1 MTKMIDRAIPTSI
14 LLKRLWRHLGQ
25 RRQVQFRFVIL
36 LMLLSMV
43 AEIVSLGSVLP
54 FLGVVVA
61 PERVFQ
67 QPFVYGFARTWGIYS
82 PDQLVLPLT
91 IAFAVAATLAGLIR
105 MLLLWAST
113 RFAYGCGADLSF
125 DAYRRTLY
133 QPYQTHV
140 ARNSSEVISA
150 INNKVDGAINVL
162 SQSMTFISSCLLF
175 GALTLTLITI
185 DPAVAFFSTVG
196 FGSIYGLITWFSRRR
211 LYLNSLR
218 IAHEQTQLT
227 KALQEGL
234 GGIRDVLLDSN
245 QSIYCEIYR
254 QANYP
259 LRVAQGKN
267 TFITI
272 GPRYAIEAVAM
283 VLIAT
288 LTYGLSHP
296 GEGITAALPLLGAM
310 ALGAQRLLPALQ
322 QIYGAWAFVTGS
334 RASIEDVLEMLDQP
348 VPEELLQ
355 PSPPPLPLKIAI
367 QFHDVYFR
375 YSPKDVWVL
384 DGFNLTISK
393 GARIGLLGST
403 GSGKSTLLD
412 LLLGLLTPSAGEI
425 LVDGNAVV
433 GSRLRAWQR
442 NIAHVPQSIF
452 LADATLAENIAFGV
466 RREAI
471 DMGRV
476 QQAAVQAQIAE
487 YIQSR
492 PEGYST
498 YVGERGTRLSGGQRQ
513 RIGIARALYKQA
525 SILVFDEATSAL
537 DNTTENSVMD
547 AIEKLDRS
555 LTILIIAHRL
565 TTIRRCDSIVELA
578 DGHVV
583 AQGSYENLVEQSISF
598 RSMIESMAIKRNHTA
613 LPGA

>member
-1 MTKMIDRAIPTSI
+1 MNNRIAPLST
-14 LLKRLWRHLGQ
+14 LLKRLWRHLDR
-25 RRQVQFRFVIL
+25 RRQVQFRLIIL
-36 LMLLSMV
+36 LTIISAI

-61 PERVFQ
+61 PESVFQ
-67 QPFVYGFARTWGIYS
+67 QPFVYGFARTWGINS
-82 PDQLVLPLT
+82 PDQLVLPLS
-91 IAFAVAATLAGLIR
+91 IAFAVAATLAGVIR
-105 MLLLWAST
+105 MLLLWVST
-113 RFAYGCGADLSF
+113 RFAYGCGGDLSF

-162 SQSMTFISSCLLF
+162 SQAMTFISSCLLLAAL
-175 GALTLTLITI
+175 ALTLIAI
-185 DPAVAFFSTVG
+185 EPAVAFFSILG

-218 IAHEQTQLT
+218 IAHEQTRLT

-234 GGIRDVLLDSN
+234 GGIRDVLLDGT
-245 QSIYCEIYR
+245 QSIYCETYH

-259 LRVAQGKN
+259 FRLAQGKN

-272 GPRYAIEAVAM
+272 CPRYAIEALAM

-288 LTYGLSHP
+288 LTYALSHP
-296 GEGITAALPLLGAM
+296 SGGIIAALPVLGAM

-322 QIYGAWAFVTGS
+322 QTYGAWAFITGS
-334 RASIEDVLEMLDQP
+334 RASMEDVLEMLDQP
-348 VPEELLQ
+348 VPEELLL

-367 QFHDVYFR
+367 QFNDVSFR
-375 YSPKDVWVL
+375 YTPEDLWVL
-384 DGFNLTISK
+384 DGLNLTISK
-393 GARIGLLGST
+393 GARIGLVGST

-412 LLLGLLTPSAGEI
+412 LLLGLLTPSGGEI
-425 LVDGNAVV
+425 LVDGQALV
-433 GSRLRAWQR
+433 GNRLRAWQR

-452 LADATLAENIAFGV
+452 LADSTLAENIAFGV
-466 RREAI
+466 KSEAI
-471 DMGRV
+471 DMQRV

-487 YIQSR
+487 YIHSR

-498 YVGERGTRLSGGQRQ
+498 YVGERGIRLSGGQRQ

-537 DNTTENSVMD
+537 DNATEQSLMD

-555 LTILIIAHRL
+555 LTIVIIAHRL
-565 TTIRRCDSIVELA
+565 TTLRRCDSIFELA

-583 AQGSYENLVEQSISF
+583 AQGSYENLVERSTSF
-598 RSMIESMAIKRNHTA
+598 RNMVESMVMQHNQTA
-613 LPGA
+613 